1 MISAGALDNI
11 PARQPRLGLFQGL
24 VSRQLPPPW
33 YTVLLCALA
42 RAHAVYYYS
51 LPAELR
57 LEVWRLSFQPRAVE
71 VRYQP
76 ETDECRTITHPPAVL
91 QVCRES
97 REEALRFYHK
107 CFGTKSQEPLIYFNS
122 SIDILYIPR
131 HRPMGYDDTSR
142 DFAECILD
150 TAEHVKMLA
159 VDHVLPDVK
168 RAWETYNKLC
178 LMLGLPN
185 LKEAYMIIST
195 ESDDGESGAGMEI
208 EIIDPKEDQEA
219 ILKVMKDIEETYSHE
234 LGEIQWE
241 QEAQEAFEDDTAQE
255 EDLHQLLKELYDHT
269 LNACHDT
276 DS

>member
-1 MISAGALDNI
+1 MSFSLFTAL
-11 PARQPRLGLFQGL
+11 P
-24 VSRQLPPPW
+24 
-33 YTVLLCALA
+33 T
-42 RAHAVYYYS
+42 
-51 LPAELR
+51 ELR
-57 LEVWRLSFQPRAVE
+57 LEIWRLTFQPRAVE

-107 CFGTKSQEPLIYFNS
+107 CFGTKTQEPLIYFNS

-168 RAWETYNKLC
+168 RPWETYNKLC

-195 ESDDGESGAGMEI
+195 ESDNGESGAGMEI

-241 QEAQEAFEDDTAQE
+241 QEAQEAFEDDAAQDGGSLSGE
-255 EDLHQLLKELYDHT
+255 HSHSHHHHHHHHLSYPPIVPKAKISHGWEKHGSMVR
-269 LNACHDT
+269 CI
-276 DS
+276 

>member
-1 MISAGALDNI
+1 MSF
-11 PARQPRLGLFQGL
+11 QLF
-24 VSRQLPPPW
+24 
-33 YTVLLCALA
+33 TA
-42 RAHAVYYYS
+42 

-168 RAWETYNKLC
+168 RPWETYNKLC

-255 EDLHQLLKELYDHT
+255 EGSLSGEHNHSHHHHHHLSYPPIVPKAKISHGWEKHGSMVR
-269 LNACHDT
+269 CI
-276 DS
+276 